1 MGTRHLYWILT
12 GPSFAVRDLPA
23 GLEWT
28 ESKMIEIFI
37 LNLKRSSKFQAASS
51 KNYSRPQALDDSL
64 Y

>member
-12 GPSFAVRDLPA
+12 GHSFAVRECPA

-28 ESKMIEIFI
+28 ESKKVEIFI
-37 LNLKRSSKFQAASS
+37 LNMKRSSKFQAAGY
-51 KNYSRPQALDDSL
+51 KNHSRPQALEDSL